1 MDPAHRL
8 HDLCPG
14 LDADQV
20 PGAHGTLGEQRRAE
34 ARVLGHGKTMPR
46 RQRYFLVI
54 TGEDAHDRFRSCHQ
68 RPSRYRQ
75 GMVNPRAYIVT
86 YTGDGVAMLPSVGVF
101 QAGTRAWVD
110 AETAEAARRLPHFVV
125 TGPDGVSARVVE
137 EMAPPEPEPIEPVA
151 AAPEPVAAAPEP
163 VAAAPEPP
171 PPAPAAPTRPGR
183 RGRQS
188 AVMAAVRPEETPAAD
203 ASSSDTPKK

>member
-1 MDPAHRL
+1 M
-8 HDLCPG
+8 
-14 LDADQV
+14 
-20 PGAHGTLGEQRRAE
+20 E
-34 ARVLGHGKTMPR
+34 
-46 RQRYFLVI
+46 
-54 TGEDAHDRFRSCHQ
+54 
-68 RPSRYRQ
+68 
-75 GMVNPRAYIVT
+75 NPRAYIVT

-137 EMAPPEPEPIEPVA
+137 EMAPPPPAPPEPEP
-151 AAPEPVAAAPEP
+151 PEPVAAAPEP

-171 PPAPAAPTRPGR
+171 PAPAAPTRPAR

-188 AVMAAVRPEETPAAD
+188 AVMAAVRSEETTEAD
-203 ASSSDTPKK
+203 PGSSDKK

>member
-1 MDPAHRL
+1 M
-8 HDLCPG
+8 
-14 LDADQV
+14 
-20 PGAHGTLGEQRRAE
+20 E
-34 ARVLGHGKTMPR
+34 
-46 RQRYFLVI
+46 
-54 TGEDAHDRFRSCHQ
+54 
-68 RPSRYRQ
+68 
-75 GMVNPRAYIVT
+75 NPRAYIVT

-137 EMAPPEPEPIEPVA
+137 EMAPPPPAPPEPEPVA

-163 VAAAPEPP
+163 VVAAPEPVAAAAEP
-171 PPAPAAPTRPGR
+171 PPAPASPRPAR

-188 AVMAAVRPEETPAAD
+188 AVMAAVRSEETTEAD
-203 ASSSDTPKK
+203 AGSSDKK

>member
-1 MDPAHRL
+1 M
-8 HDLCPG
+8 
-14 LDADQV
+14 
-20 PGAHGTLGEQRRAE
+20 E
-34 ARVLGHGKTMPR
+34 
-46 RQRYFLVI
+46 
-54 TGEDAHDRFRSCHQ
+54 
-68 RPSRYRQ
+68 
-75 GMVNPRAYIVT
+75 NPRAYIVT

-137 EMAPPEPEPIEPVA
+137 EMAPPPPAPPEPEPPEPVAAAPEPVA

-171 PPAPAAPTRPGR
+171 PPAPAAPTRPAR

-188 AVMAAVRPEETPAAD
+188 AVMAAVRSEETTEAD
-203 ASSSDTPKK
+203 AGSSDKK

>member
-1 MDPAHRL
+1 M
-8 HDLCPG
+8 
-14 LDADQV
+14 
-20 PGAHGTLGEQRRAE
+20 E
-34 ARVLGHGKTMPR
+34 
-46 RQRYFLVI
+46 
-54 TGEDAHDRFRSCHQ
+54 
-68 RPSRYRQ
+68 
-75 GMVNPRAYIVT
+75 NPRAYIVT

-137 EMAPPEPEPIEPVA
+137 EMAPPPPAPPEPEP
-151 AAPEPVAAAPEP
+151 PEPVAAAPEP

-171 PPAPAAPTRPGR
+171 PAPAAPTRPSR

-188 AVMAAVRPEETPAAD
+188 AVMAAVRPEQTTEAD
-203 ASSSDTPKK
+203 AGSSDKK